1 MKVPVMFSATLS
13 LRQNLLV
20 QIGQSF
26 DTDFLK
32 AVKFVVKSIKTNNTL
47 FFAGNGGSAAEAQH
61 MSAEYLATLDHRNF
75 RPGIKALALT
85 VDTSFITAWTNDFG
99 YEDVYLRQLR
109 TLATKGDVFF
119 AYSTSGQSQ
128 NIIRAVEYAKK
139 NDIYTIGFT
148 GNDGG
153 LLGSLCDTSFIVPS
167 KSTSLIQEVHT
178 MLGHE
183 ICGAVEKVIELNV

>member
-1 MKVPVMFSATLS
+1 MFSATLS

-183 ICGAVEKVIELNV
+183 ICGAVEKEIELNV

>member
-13 LRQNLLV
+13 LRQNLLI

-32 AVKFVVKSIKTNNTL
+32 AVKSVVKSIKTNNTL

-139 NDIYTIGFT
+139 NAIYTIGFT

-153 LLGSLCDTSFIVPS
+153 LLGRLCDTSFIVPS
-167 KSTSLIQEVHT
+167 KSTPLIQEVHT

>member
-1 MKVPVMFSATLS
+1 MFSATLS
-13 LRQNLLV
+13 LRQNLLI

-26 DTDFLK
+26 DTDFIK
-32 AVKFVVKSIKTNNTL
+32 AVKSVVKSIKTNNTL

-139 NDIYTIGFT
+139 NAIYTIGFT

-153 LLGSLCDTSFIVPS
+153 LLGRLCDTSFIVPS
-167 KSTSLIQEVHT
+167 KSTPLIQEVHT